1 MGSRWRTSPAPRWLA
16 AAVIVVVLAV
26 ALPGFTSPGFL
37 TVSASLLVTAQLVL
51 SVDLVFASIKQMS
64 LVHAA
69 LMGIAAY
76 LMLGLQSEQ
85 HWSFWPAFG
94 ASIVGCLVA
103 AAVIATFVF
112 RASGY
117 YFAILTFV
125 ISEIIVLAFNNLT
138 GIAGGSGGLF
148 FFTTGTLFGLQ
159 LGSES
164 VIFGVICVATLLMFG
179 YVWLIRRSGLGRQA
193 SAIGDNEAL
202 ARAVG
207 MPVTRTKQAIFIA
220 SALPTGVAGALYAT
234 SVGAIQPSLFDVQL
248 GVAAVLMALLGGS
261 GYMAGPL
268 IGAAVYV
275 GLPEVIPVNP
285 EVGTGLVGLL
295 FVLLIRVSPEGVAAG
310 LARLAR
316 HLLPPRKKP
325 PSAETGAT
333 VAAPA
338 LNQGPETNL
347 RGVR

>member
-37 TVSASLLVTAQLVL
+37 TVSASLLVTDQLVL
-51 SVDLVFASIKQMS
+51 SVDMVFASIKQMS

-179 YVWLIRRSGLGRQA
+179 YVWLIRRSVRPRPSATTRRWPGRSACRLPGRSKRSSSRPRCPPGLLGHSTQRRWERYNPRCSTSSSVSPPCSWHCSAGQA
-193 SAIGDNEAL
+193 IWL
-202 ARAVG
+202 AR
-207 MPVTRTKQAIFIA
+207 
-220 SALPTGVAGALYAT
+220 
-234 SVGAIQPSLFDVQL
+234 
-248 GVAAVLMALLGGS
+248 
-261 GYMAGPL
+261 
-268 IGAAVYV
+268 
-275 GLPEVIPVNP
+275 
-285 EVGTGLVGLL
+285 
-295 FVLLIRVSPEGVAAG
+295 
-310 LARLAR
+310 
-316 HLLPPRKKP
+316 
-325 PSAETGAT
+325 
-333 VAAPA
+333 
-338 LNQGPETNL
+338 
-347 RGVR
+347 